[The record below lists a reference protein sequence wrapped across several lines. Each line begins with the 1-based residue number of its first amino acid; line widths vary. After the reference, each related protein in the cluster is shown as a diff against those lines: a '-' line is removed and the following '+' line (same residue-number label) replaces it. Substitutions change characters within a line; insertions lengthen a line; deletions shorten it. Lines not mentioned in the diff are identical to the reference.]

1 MYRLLAVSFAAA
13 LLLVGSATLA
23 WAQRTT
29 ATFQGIVVDSTG
41 ALLPGA
47 DVALTNEGTGIVER
61 QVTSATGEFQFNYV
75 PGGTYTVFITIPG
88 FRSYTGKGIV
98 LGAAQDVRQRF
109 QLEIGDVAESITVA
123 GASPLISTTS
133 TEQRISLDT
142 TELAALPTANRNL
155 TNLLNIGSGL
165 TKQEAVVEG
174 GGTGGNSAGT
184 IRLRLNGLG
193 GQAMS
198 ITANGTDASGTA
210 GSRSISVYNGVS
222 KIDVVSIE
230 SVGEVNIVKGIM
242 PAEYGNAMGG
252 NLNIITK
259 AGANAWHG
267 SLFDRYEGAGLVAKP
282 FFLKEKPTSTWNQG
296 GGSFGGPMLR
306 DRAFFFAAFERY
318 KLTRALE
325 INANVPTP
333 RMRNDLLTAMPSP
346 ETQLMLDQYPL
357 PTEPYSA
364 TAMTGTF
371 IGPGAKENS
380 DDHVDARVD
389 FRVKGGN
396 LSGNFTAG
404 HPFLSQASTLPNQ
417 PTVFTTRSRRATAS
431 YALARGRWS
440 SESRF
445 GYSYAYL
452 SRVNSGVLLL
462 DPVNPGPIEIDAQN
476 RRMLPTIT
484 FPGLQVIGSE
494 AHDRGQ
500 QPSYSG
506 EQQLTL
512 VTDKHAVKFGGRF
525 AATRGGRLNTQG
537 SSFGYQTEAE
547 ILSNTASS
555 VVGRLRT
562 MNSLWSA
569 NNWGLFVQD
578 DWRLHPKLVLN
589 LGIRYDYFGRFR
601 ADPADPANPAGIIN
615 RDGPL
620 TPNFAFGP
628 ERSPDEIVED
638 DKGINVGPR
647 IGFAYNPDGNGNTV
661 VSGGWGLMFQS
672 IDPQIFESL
681 QIGMRSGLPVNLN
694 FSAAEVAALGL
705 KYPTYSEDIAHK
717 LETTP
722 NLPAGYTTLVGPIID
737 THIQAP
743 YANVYTVGIQRTLGS
758 RSVVNAAYVGTRG
771 NNFRL
776 YRWYNLPDRVT
787 GIRPNP
793 DLNQNLYLDSS
804 GRSQYN
810 SLQTS
815 FQQRLTRKLQFN
827 LNYTL
832 SSTRANYDGDN
843 SGRSVNDDVDV
854 VQDFFDL
861 DANWGP
867 AIGDVRHNFVGDAIY
882 QLPGENWS
890 SSLARH
896 LLGGWQIATLFRV
909 RTGEPILIT
918 QTGRQV
924 ARPDVLDAANAINE
938 DCCDIFAGNMQYLN
952 RAAFQLIP
960 NGAVSR
966 QTLKA
971 GNAGVGQFR
980 GKALKNID
988 VSVGKSFTIAAQK
1001 RVEFRADILNALNW
1015 VNYTGISTVL
1025 NASNFG
1031 QVIGTGP
1038 ARVMQ
1043 LQVRFSF

>member
-1 MYRLLAVSFAAA
+1 MHRLLAVSFAAA
-13 LLLVGSATLA
+13 LMLVGSETPA

-29 ATFQGIVVDSTG
+29 ATFQGIVVDPSG
-41 ALLPGA
+41 AVLPGA
-47 DVALTNEGTGIVER
+47 DVSLTNEGTGIVER

-75 PGGTYTVFITIPG
+75 PGGTYTVFISIPG

-98 LGAAQDVRQRF
+98 LGAAQDARQRF
-109 QLEIGDVAESITVA
+109 QLEVGDVAESITVS

-142 TELAALPTANRNL
+142 TELATLPTANRNL

-259 AGANAWHG
+259 AGANQMHG
-267 SLFDRYEGAGLVAKP
+267 SLFERYEGTALVAKP
-282 FFLKEKPTSTWNQG
+282 FFLKENPTSTWNQG
-296 GGSFGGPMLR
+296 GGSFGGPLLR

-325 INANVPTP
+325 INTNVPTP

-357 PTEPYSA
+357 PTQPFSA

-371 IGPGAKENS
+371 IGPGAKENR

-389 FRVKGGN
+389 FRVMGGN

-417 PTVFTTRSRRATAS
+417 PTTFTTRSRRATAS

-445 GYSYAYL
+445 GYTYAYL

-462 DPVNPGPIEIDAQN
+462 DPVNPGPMDIEAQN

-494 AHDRGQ
+494 AHVRGQ

-506 EQQLTL
+506 EQQLTM
-512 VTDKHAVKFGGRF
+512 VTDKHAFKFGGRY

-547 ILSNTASS
+547 ILSNRASS

-589 LGIRYDYFGRFR
+589 LGVRYRLFRTIPRRPGRPR
-601 ADPADPANPAGIIN
+601 EPGRHHQPGW
-615 RDGPL
+615 
-620 TPNFAFGP
+620 
-628 ERSPDEIVED
+628 SPD
-638 DKGINVGPR
+638 
-647 IGFAYNPDGNGNTV
+647 
-661 VSGGWGLMFQS
+661 
-672 IDPQIFESL
+672 
-681 QIGMRSGLPVNLN
+681 
-694 FSAAEVAALGL
+694 
-705 KYPTYSEDIAHK
+705 SE
-717 LETTP
+717 
-722 NLPAGYTTLVGPIID
+722 
-737 THIQAP
+737 
-743 YANVYTVGIQRTLGS
+743 
-758 RSVVNAAYVGTRG
+758 
-771 NNFRL
+771 
-776 YRWYNLPDRVT
+776 
-787 GIRPNP
+787 
-793 DLNQNLYLDSS
+793 
-804 GRSQYN
+804 
-810 SLQTS
+810 
-815 FQQRLTRKLQFN
+815 
-827 LNYTL
+827 
-832 SSTRANYDGDN
+832 
-843 SGRSVNDDVDV
+843 
-854 VQDFFDL
+854 
-861 DANWGP
+861 
-867 AIGDVRHNFVGDAIY
+867 
-882 QLPGENWS
+882 
-890 SSLARH
+890 
-896 LLGGWQIATLFRV
+896 FRV
-909 RTGEPILIT
+909 R
-918 QTGRQV
+918 
-924 ARPDVLDAANAINE
+924 ARA
-938 DCCDIFAGNMQYLN
+938 FAGRDRRRRQ
-952 RAAFQLIP
+952 RHQC
-960 NGAVSR
+960 GA
-966 QTLKA
+966 TY
-971 GNAGVGQFR
+971 
-980 GKALKNID
+980 
-988 VSVGKSFTIAAQK
+988 
-1001 RVEFRADILNALNW
+1001 RVR
-1015 VNYTGISTVL
+1015 
-1025 NASNFG
+1025 
-1031 QVIGTGP
+1031 
-1038 ARVMQ
+1038 
-1043 LQVRFSF
+1043 LQPGRER